1 MGVRMRLG
9 AALFAVVAVVAFGV
23 APAAAAPPPLT
34 GEVLSQ
40 HTLYTGP
47 TTGVCTAGPAG
58 STSYSMDFAGNA
70 SGPYSGTFTEH
81 IQATIGPQTTVRPM
95 QPFPDGFSSGPGP
108 DDFVPAGQLL
118 SLSASFTINSTA
130 GTVTGTKTLT
140 AVVAADSTHA
150 GTCRVWMNEAVPGF
164 GTVTGAYRDVRAFD
178 IEYEATITTAE
189 GSFSDAGSTDLQAR
203 QGKASN
209 EGGLLFDVNDLGE
222 SFDSSDDDADGDPDT
237 GDNCPSVANPDQAN
251 LDGDGLGDACDAD
264 DDNDGI
270 GDGGDNCPAAANSG
284 QANTDGDGQGDACDA
299 DDDNDGIGD
308 GGDNCPAAANPG
320 QANTDGDGQGDA
332 CDSDDDN
339 DGVTDAH
346 DACPSQAAATA
357 NGCPAASGGGGQ
369 VIDAPRLTGPRSAG
383 SAVVARSGVFTLPKQ
398 TVDCTGAGP
407 ACRVKTA
414 VTARKGGVKLGGSSF
429 GVPTG
434 KKGKVKA
441 KLNRKGLRQ
450 LTRAKR
456 LKAKLRITVT
466 RGTQSVKRTVTVTL
480 KAPKRKRG

>member
-40 HTLYTGP
+40 HTPYTGP

-140 AVVAADSTHA
+140 AVVPADSTHA
-150 GTCRVWMNEAVPGF
+150 GTCRVWMNEAVPNF

-189 GSFSDAGSTDLQAR
+189 GSFSDAGSTDLQSR

-222 SFDSSDDDADGDPDT
+222 SFDSSDDDADADPDT
-237 GDNCPSVANPDQAN
+237 SDNCPSVANPDQAN

-264 DDNDGI
+264 DDNDGVS
-270 GDGGDNCPAAANSG
+270 D
-284 QANTDGDGQGDACDA
+284 TGDAC
-299 DDDNDGIGD
+299 
-308 GGDNCPAAANPG
+308 PG
-320 QANTDGDGQGDA
+320 
-332 CDSDDDN
+332 
-339 DGVTDAH
+339 
-346 DACPSQAAATA
+346 QAAATA
-357 NGCPAASGGGGQ
+357 NGCPAGGGGGSGGGGGGGGQ
-369 VIDAPRLTGPRSAG
+369 LIDAPGLTGPRSAG
-383 SAVVARSGVFTLPKQ
+383 SVVVARSGVFTLPKQ

-407 ACRVKTA
+407 ACKVKTT
-414 VTARKGGVKLGGSSF
+414 VTPRRGGVKLGGSSF

-441 KLNRKGLRQ
+441 KLNRKGLRR
-450 LTRAKR
+450 LKRAKR
-456 LKAKLRITVT
+456 LKAKVRIIVT
-466 RGTQSVKRTVTVTL
+466 RGTQSAKRTVTVTL

>member
-1 MGVRMRLG
+1 MRLG
-9 AALFAVVAVVAFGV
+9 AALFVIVAVVAFGV
-23 APAAAAPPPLT
+23 APAAAAPPSLT
-34 GEVLSQ
+34 GVVLSQ

-58 STSYSMDFAGNA
+58 STSYSMDFAGSA

-118 SLSASFTINSTA
+118 NLSASFTINSTA

-140 AVVAADSTHA
+140 AVVPADSTHA
-150 GTCRVWMNEAVPGF
+150 GTCRVWMNEAVPNF

-299 DDDNDGIGD
+299 DDDNDGVSD
-308 GGDNCPAAANPG
+308 
-320 QANTDGDGQGDA
+320 TGDA
-332 CDSDDDN
+332 CP
-339 DGVTDAH
+339 G
-346 DACPSQAAATA
+346 QAAATA
-357 NGCPAASGGGGQ
+357 NGCPAGGGGGGGSGGGGGGGGQ
-369 VIDAPRLTGPRSAG
+369 LIDAPELTGPRSAG
-383 SAVVARSGVFTLPKQ
+383 SVVVARSGVFTLLKQ

-407 ACRVKTA
+407 ACRVRTT
-414 VTARKGGVKLGGSSF
+414 VTPRKGGVKLGGSSF

-434 KKGKVKA
+434 KRGKVKA
-441 KLNRKGLRQ
+441 KLNRKGLRR
-450 LTRAKR
+450 LKRAKR
-456 LKAKLRITVT
+456 LKAKVRITVT
-466 RGTQSVKRTVTVTL
+466 RGTQSAKRTVTVTL

>member
-1 MGVRMRLG
+1 MRLG
-9 AALFAVVAVVAFGV
+9 AALLAVVAVVAFGV

-34 GEVLSQ
+34 GQVLSQ

-47 TTGVCTAGPAG
+47 TTGVCTVGPAG

-70 SGPYSGTFTEH
+70 SAPYSGTFTEH
-81 IQATIGPQTTVRPM
+81 IEATIGPQTTVRPM

-108 DDFVPAGQLL
+108 DAFVPAGQLL
-118 SLSASFTINSTA
+118 SLSASFTINSAA

-150 GTCRVWMNEAVPGF
+150 GACRVWMNEAVPGF

-189 GSFSDAGSTDLQAR
+189 GSFQDAGSTDLQAR

-209 EGGLLFDVNDLGE
+209 AGGLLFDVNDLGE
-222 SFDSSDDDADGDPDT
+222 SFDSRDDDADGDPDT

-264 DDNDGI
+264 DDNDGV
-270 GDGGDNCPAAANSG
+270 
-284 QANTDGDGQGDACDA
+284 A
-299 DDDNDGIGD
+299 DR
-308 GGDNCPAAANPG
+308 A
-320 QANTDGDGQGDA
+320 
-332 CDSDDDN
+332 
-339 DGVTDAH
+339 

-357 NGCPAASGGGGQ
+357 NGCPAGGGGGGSGAGGGS
-369 VIDAPRLTGPRSAG
+369 VGGGPLIGAPALAGPRSAG
-383 SAVVARSGVFTLPKQ
+383 SVRVARSGAFTLPNQ
-398 TVDCTGAGP
+398 TVDCTRAGP
-407 ACRVKTA
+407 ACRVKTRL
-414 VTARKGGVKLGGSSF
+414 TTRKRAVKLGGSSF

-434 KKGKVKA
+434 KKGKVRA

-450 LTRAKR
+450 LKRAKR

-480 KAPKRKRG
+480 KAPKRTRS